1 MAQFAG
7 AHPAEIGLSHHD
19 FSVPTIPL
27 PHTPPPSVIDGIIRA
42 DPSSQESPKEN
53 AFPDSPS
60 VPPEARQQSEPEA
73 MMPPPPHA
81 PHAAMVPPA
90 GTLPPQLLSLLSSVQ
105 SNLRSSFAQAPPH
118 TAQRLAELV
127 IRPRAHYRTLPSYL
141 RALDRVVSVSSPATL
156 FPLPNTTSTAHGSY
170 LNGSITPAG
179 GNGSDPDETL
189 GGAALTPIPW
199 LREGLHPGSGDRLV
213 GSDLRTEST
222 SVIDGPNG
230 VGSVETVTVAVNGS
244 SRQSAAAVT
253 QGELIRQEQEAG
265 VVPVPMTRS
274 TAPLDTG
281 RRKEDQGEEE
291 EGMPHARGPEV
302 IGMEDMGPQA
312 NSAGFDVEAALG
324 RKGEG
329 ETPPLRRTR
338 EEVQEKE
345 VDRDKD
351 GDGDIDVVDAD
362 GISEGDVKKA
372 DKVGQKVGSDAADG
386 STI

>member
-1 MAQFAG
+1 M
-7 AHPAEIGLSHHD
+7 
-19 FSVPTIPL
+19 
-27 PHTPPPSVIDGIIRA
+27 
-42 DPSSQESPKEN
+42 
-53 AFPDSPS
+53 
-60 VPPEARQQSEPEA
+60 
-73 MMPPPPHA
+73 
-81 PHAAMVPPA
+81 
-90 GTLPPQLLSLLSSVQ
+90 
-105 SNLRSSFAQAPPH
+105 
-118 TAQRLAELV
+118 
-127 IRPRAHYRTLPSYL
+127 
-141 RALDRVVSVSSPATL
+141 
-156 FPLPNTTSTAHGSY
+156 
-170 LNGSITPAG
+170 
-179 GNGSDPDETL
+179 
-189 GGAALTPIPW
+189 
-199 LREGLHPGSGDRLV
+199 

-281 RRKEDQGEEE
+281 RRKEDQGEDE

-329 ETPPLRRTR
+329 ETPPLRRSR

-345 VDRDKD
+345 VDKDKD

-362 GISEGDVKKA
+362 GISEGDGKTA
-372 DKVGQKVGSDAADG
+372 DKVGQNFGSDAADG